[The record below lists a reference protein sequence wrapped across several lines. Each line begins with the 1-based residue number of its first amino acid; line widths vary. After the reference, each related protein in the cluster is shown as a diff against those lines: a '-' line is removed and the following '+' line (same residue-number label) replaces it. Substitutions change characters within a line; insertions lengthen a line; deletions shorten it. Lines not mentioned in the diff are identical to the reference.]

1 MRHETGFAMTTILA
15 TLLFGHSAVAGSPR
29 FTPVTGFDLK
39 RYLGTWYEIARLPT
53 PFEKGL
59 VNVTAT
65 YSLRNDGKVKVLNA
79 GYKGGKSG
87 KRSSA
92 TGKAKFAAAPDL
104 GHLRVSFF
112 GPFYAD
118 YIIVELD
125 GEGYRYAMVASSYD
139 YLWILCRD
147 PKLPRDV
154 LDRLI
159 ARADELGFDTGKLYM
174 VPQD

>member
-1 MRHETGFAMTTILA
+1 MVTLLGI
-15 TLLFGHSAVAGSPR
+15 LLFGQATTAGSAR
-29 FTPVTGFDLK
+29 LTPASGFDLQ
-39 RYLGTWYEIARLPT
+39 RYLGTWYEIARLPA

-65 YSLRNDGKVKVLNA
+65 YSLRGDGKVKVLNA
-79 GYKGGKSG
+79 GYKGSTTG
-87 KRSSA
+87 KRASA

-118 YIIVELD
+118 YIILEL
-125 GEGYRYAMVASSYD
+125 ERQNYSYAMVASSYR
-139 YLWILCRD
+139 YLWILGRE
-147 PKLPRDV
+147 PRLPRDV
-154 LDRLI
+154 IDRLI
-159 ARADELGFDTGKLYM
+159 ARAKDLGFDTGKLYM